1 MIFLMET
8 RLFFV
13 VQVVASAEFASGVA
27 VLDDY
32 VYWADWMHGQIFRSH
47 LESGTEKAIVTGLA
61 SPVDVALD
69 KKSQQIYWSDVGV
82 GRTQRA
88 FLEGGEVQ
96 YLVPKTQSHR
106 IQSEVQRFLRD

>member
-1 MIFLMET
+1 M
-8 RLFFV
+8 
-13 VQVVASAEFASGVA
+13 VASAEFASGVA

-32 VYWADWMHGQIFRSH
+32 VYWADWMHGHILRSH
-47 LESGTEKAIVTGLA
+47 VKSGTEKAIVTGLA

-69 KKSQQIYWSDVGV
+69 KKRQQIYWSDVGV
-82 GRTQRA
+82 GRA

-106 IQSEVQRFLRD
+106 IQSAVQCLHRD